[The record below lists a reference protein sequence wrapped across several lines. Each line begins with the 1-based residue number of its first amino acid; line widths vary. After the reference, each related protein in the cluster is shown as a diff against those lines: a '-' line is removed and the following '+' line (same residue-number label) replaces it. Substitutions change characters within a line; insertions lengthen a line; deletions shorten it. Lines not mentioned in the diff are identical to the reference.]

1 METDDYLTPDREH
14 CALLTIDV
22 QNDVLDGGSL
32 EVSGTSAALPVIA
45 DVVGWFRARRAPIV
59 HVVRLYRPDGSNVD
73 LCRRAAVEL
82 GSRFLLPGTLG
93 SQLARALRPRPDCE
107 LDPELLLAGRFQAIG
122 EDEHL
127 MYKPRWGAF
136 FQTEL
141 EQHLRARGVNTIV
154 VAGANFPN
162 CPRTTIY
169 EASERDFRVVLPED
183 AISQLYD
190 RGRDELRAIGVNI
203 TRAREWIA
211 LPG

>member
-1 METDDYLTPDREH
+1 METEYLTPDRER

-22 QNDVLDGGSL
+22 QNDILDGGSL
-32 EVSGTSAALPVIA
+32 EVAGTSAVLPAIS
-45 DVVGWFRARRAPIV
+45 DLVGWFRARRAPII

-73 LCRRAAVEL
+73 LCRRAAVES
-82 GSRFLLPGTLG
+82 GSRYLFPGTPG
-93 SQLARALRPRPDCE
+93 SQLAGALRPHPNCE
-107 LDPELLLAGRFQAIG
+107 LDPELLLAGRFQPIG
-122 EDEHL
+122 EKEHL

-169 EASERDFRVVLPED
+169 EASERDFRIVLPED
-183 AISQLYD
+183 AMSGLYD
-190 RGRDELRAIGVNI
+190 RGREELRAIGVKV
-203 TRAREWIA
+203 TRTPEWIA
-211 LPG
+211 IPG